1 MGWEGHK
8 SLISLILGIVVGA
21 FGLVPIL
28 NAMGTTTF
36 TLPAL
41 PETVLLIILIAGGAY
56 LVLDGIMEVAMFPAV
71 GWISIL
77 IGAASAV
84 IGFLTLIGKAAG
96 FGFLEGAFLNVILAV
111 VGFLLLIGAFMF

>member
-96 FGFLEGAFLNVILAV
+96 FGFLEGTFLNVILAV